1 MKLRVGN
8 DLDGVYYDFGASFN
22 RYLATIGIAPVFASA
37 EPDRWT
43 FFDHIMTP
51 AEFLQHCHDGV
62 EAGVI
67 FRGPARPG
75 SFETL
80 WSIYDAGHDI
90 IVITDRSFGKTPESS
105 QKATL
110 EWWYDEN
117 DFPPIS
123 EIAFTPDKT
132 SLPTDV
138 FVEDKLENY
147 DALINSGTPCA
158 LINRP
163 WNLQDDGRFR
173 IADVTDYPSVIEK
186 IFVPVG

>member
-22 RYLATIGIAPVFASA
+22 RYLATIGLEPVFTTV
-37 EPDRWT
+37 EPDRWS
-43 FFDHIMTP
+43 FFDHIMSP

-75 SFETL
+75 THTVL
-80 WSIYDAGHDI
+80 WDLFDAGHDLV
-90 IVITDRSFGKTPESS
+90 VITDRAFGKTPESS

-117 DFPPIS
+117 DLPPIT
-123 EIAFTPDKT
+123 EIAFSADKT
-132 SLPTDV
+132 VLHTDV
-138 FVEDKLENY
+138 FVEDKLGNY
-147 DALINSGTPCA
+147 DALINNGTPCA

-163 WNLQDDGRFR
+163 WNLEDDGRFR
-173 IADVTDYPSVIEK
+173 ISDVTDFPDMINH
-186 IFVPVG
+186 IFVPV